1 MKCPHCGELEDKVI
15 ESRSLA
21 EGTSVRRRRECLSC
35 GYRFTSY
42 ERIEERILMVVK
54 TNGRR
59 EPFSREKLERGIQRA
74 VEKRN
79 ISQDQIESLLN
90 TIEDKSALITKSN
103 NELPSRSLGD
113 LVLSELQQLDDVAYI
128 RFASVYRKFE
138 NLEGFIEEIQKIR

>member
-1 MKCPHCGELEDKVI
+1 MKCPHCGEIEDKVV

-35 GYRFTSY
+35 AYRFTSY

-59 EPFSREKLERGIQRA
+59 EPFTREKLERGIQRA

-90 TIEDKSALITKSN
+90 TIEDKAAFITKST

-138 NLEGFIEEIQKIR
+138 NLEGFIEEIHKIR

>member
-1 MKCPHCGELEDKVI
+1 
-15 ESRSLA
+15 
-21 EGTSVRRRRECLSC
+21 
-35 GYRFTSY
+35 
-42 ERIEERILMVVK
+42 MVVK